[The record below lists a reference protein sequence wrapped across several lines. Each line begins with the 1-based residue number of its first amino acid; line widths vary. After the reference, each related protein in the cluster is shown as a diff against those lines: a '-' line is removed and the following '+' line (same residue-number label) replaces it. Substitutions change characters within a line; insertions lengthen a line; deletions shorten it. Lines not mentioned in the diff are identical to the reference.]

1 MLFARVTRPLAW
13 RAAWLVVAGPLVVSG
28 CQDDPANGAGGP
40 GGRGA
45 MPPMPVVIETLA
57 PKPVEQATEFVA
69 TVKSRRSSTVQPQVE
84 GFITRIHVN
93 PGQRVSRGTPLFDID
108 AATQQA
114 AVAGLE
120 SVRAAR
126 QADAVYARQQADRA
140 KALRDV
146 GAMSEQEY
154 EAALTLQK
162 TAEAQL
168 QAIEDQIRQQRA
180 ELAYY
185 RVTAP
190 TAGVV
195 GDVPVRV
202 GDRVTRATMLTTISD
217 NSAGLELYIN
227 VPVQE
232 ATRLKPGLRVLIVG
246 DRSEVIG
253 TEQAN
258 FVSPTVDDST
268 QTVLVKAPITR
279 GQFRSDQFVRTRI
292 VWTTEPTIVIPLTS
306 VMRISGQY
314 FAFVAEGAEGH
325 LVARQRG
332 VVLGPVVGNAYVVLD
347 GLRAGDRLIVS
358 GIQKIGDGSPVQP
371 APPGAPPEG
380 SDPGRGDAG
389 RGGRGGE

>member
-1 MLFARVTRPLAW
+1 MLFDRVPRPLAW
-13 RAAWLVVAGPLVVSG
+13 RAVWLLVAGPLGLSA
-28 CQDDPANGAGGP
+28 CQGEPANGAGGA

-45 MPPMPVVIETLA
+45 MPPMPVGIETLA
-57 PKPVEQATEFVA
+57 PRPVEQATEFVA
-69 TVKSRRSSTVQPQVE
+69 TVKSRRSSTIQPQVE
-84 GFITRIHVN
+84 GFITRIHVTS
-93 PGQRVSRGTPLFDID
+93 GQRVSPGTPLFDID

-126 QADAVYARQQADRA
+126 QADAAYARQQAERA

-168 QAIEDQIRQQRA
+168 QAVEQQIRQQRA
-180 ELAYY
+180 ELSYY

-190 TAGVV
+190 ASGIV

-202 GDRVTRATMLTTISD
+202 GDRVTRATMLTTLSD

-232 ATRLKPGLRVLIVG
+232 ATRLKPGLRVVIVG
-246 DRSEVIG
+246 DHGQVIG
-253 TEQAN
+253 TEQVN
-258 FVSPTVDDST
+258 FVSPNVDDAT

-279 GQFRSDQFVRTRI
+279 GQYRSDQFVRTRI
-292 VWTTEPTIVIPLTS
+292 VWSTEPTLVIPLTS
-306 VMRISGQY
+306 VMRVSGQY
-314 FAFVAEGAEGH
+314 FAYVAEGAEGA
-325 LVARQRG
+325 LIARQRA

-371 APPGAPPEG
+371 APPEGGGA
-380 SDPGRGDAG
+380 GRGDAG

>member
-1 MLFARVTRPLAW
+1 
-13 RAAWLVVAGPLVVSG
+13 
-28 CQDDPANGAGGP
+28 
-40 GGRGA
+40 

-246 DRSEVIG
+246 DRGEVIG

-347 GLRAGDRLIVS
+347 GLRAGDKLIVS

-371 APPGAPPEG
+371 APPGGGGAPG
-380 SDPGRGDAG
+380 GGGPGRGDAG